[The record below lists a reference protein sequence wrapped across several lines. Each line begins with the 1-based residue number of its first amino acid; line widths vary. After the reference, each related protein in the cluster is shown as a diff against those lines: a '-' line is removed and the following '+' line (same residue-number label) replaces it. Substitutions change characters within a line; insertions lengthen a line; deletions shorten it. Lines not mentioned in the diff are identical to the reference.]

1 MENNEPIIINDIDVS
16 KCPMLKKSM
25 YLDDHSY
32 EYEYVYKC
40 KGDAHISY
48 MISDSGTLEYF
59 NCKASPDC
67 IYKQLQRKTAEY
79 NELKERT
86 AHRYDDLMYADCLAK
101 YNKLLEQVKY
111 PEVKIS
117 TFEHDNKKIVQAVLR
132 RTDVEETMYTQV
144 EFDPYV
150 SIKEFY
156 GQLERDLI
164 TKLGYNY
171 LKQGLDYHKRKE
183 KTNGKHG

>member
-1 MENNEPIIINDIDVS
+1 MENSEPIIINEIDVS
-16 KCPMLKKSM
+16 KCPMLRESM
-25 YLDDHSY
+25 RLDDQ
-32 EYEYVYKC
+32 EYKC

-48 MISDSGTLEYF
+48 MVSDSGTLEYF

-67 IYKQLQRKTAEY
+67 IYKQLQRKTEEY
-79 NELKERT
+79 NELKT
-86 AHRYDDLMYADCLAK
+86 QIAYKYDSMYTRCLAK

-117 TFEHDNKKIVQAVLR
+117 TFEHNNKKIVQAVLL

-144 EFDPYV
+144 EFDPMV
-150 SIKEFY
+150 PINEFY
-156 GQLERDLI
+156 DQLEHDLI

-183 KTNGKHG
+183 KTNGKHS